1 MSINYVKGQIL
12 SSNLERDGID
22 LSISNANVGINTLSP
37 ASTLEVVGDITVGNV
52 VISNI
57 GNITVGNVNINNLAE
72 PFANTDAATKFYV
85 DSVSGNITGIGNLQV
100 NDTTITAVTANA
112 NISIDPTGTGTFVI
126 VGTNGFVMPAGTTA
140 ERPATGNV
148 AGTLRFNTDTARM
161 EVYDGTE
168 WDQVVGGVTSQTID
182 TADGVTTNFNLDRK
196 TSAAATLVM
205 LNGVVQL
212 PITSYSITGAGSNV
226 LTFVEAPVD
235 SDIIDVRFL

>member
-22 LSISNANVGINTLSP
+22 LSISNANVGINTISP

-57 GNITVGNVNINNLAE
+57 GNITVGNVNINDLAE
-72 PFANTDAATKFYV
+72 PVANTDAATKFYV
-85 DSVSGNITGIGNLQV
+85 DSVSGNITGIGNLEV
-100 NDTTITAVTANA
+100 IDTTITSTTANA
-112 NISIDPTGTGTFVI
+112 NISIDPNGTGTFVI

-140 ERPATGNV
+140 QRPATGNA

-168 WDQVVGGVTSQTID
+168 WDQVVGGVTSQTIS
-182 TADGVTTNFNLDRK
+182 TANGVTVDFNLDRK
-196 TSAAATLVM
+196 TTTAATLVM

-212 PITSYSITGAGSNV
+212 PSTSYSITGAGSNV
-226 LTFVEAPVD
+226 LTFAQAPVD

>member
-22 LSISNANVGINTLSP
+22 LSVSNANVGINTLNP

-57 GNITVGNVNINNLAE
+57 GNITVGNVNINDLAE
-72 PFANTDAATKFYV
+72 PVANTDAATKFYV
-85 DSVSGNITGIGNLQV
+85 DTVSGNITGIGNLEV
-100 NDTTITAVTANA
+100 IDTTITSITADA
-112 NISIDPTGTGTFVI
+112 NISIDPNGVGTFVI

-140 ERPATGNV
+140 ERPATGNI

-161 EVYDGTE
+161 EIYDGTE

-182 TADGVTTNFNLDRK
+182 TADGATTDFNLDRK
-196 TSAAATLVM
+196 TTTAATLVM

-212 PITSYSITGAGSNV
+212 PNTAYSITGAGGNV
-226 LTFVEAPVD
+226 LSFVEAPVE

>member
-57 GNITVGNVNINNLAE
+57 GNITVGNVNINDLAE
-72 PFANTDAATKFYV
+72 PVANTDAATKFYV
-85 DSVSGNITGIGNLQV
+85 DTVSGNITGIGNLEV
-100 NDTTITAVTANA
+100 IDTTITAVTANA

-140 ERPATGNV
+140 QRPATGNV

-182 TADGVTTNFNLDRK
+182 TANGSTTDFNLDRK
-196 TSAAATLVM
+196 TTTAATLVM

-212 PITSYSITGAGSNV
+212 PNTAYTITGAGSNV
-226 LTFVEAPVD
+226 LTFTQAPV
-235 SDIIDVRFL
+235 SNDIIDVRFL

>member
-1 MSINYVKGQIL
+1 MSVNYVKGQIL

-22 LSISNANVGINTLSP
+22 LSISNANVGINTVSP

-57 GNITVGNVNINNLAE
+57 GNVTVGNVNINDLAE
-72 PFANTDAATKFYV
+72 PVANTDAATKFYV
-85 DSVSGNITGIGNLQV
+85 DTVSGNITGIGNLEV
-100 NDTTITAVTANA
+100 VDTTITSTTANA
-112 NISIDPTGTGTFVI
+112 NISIDPNGTGTFVI

-140 ERPATGNV
+140 QRPATGNV

-168 WDQVVGGVTSQTID
+168 WDQVVGGVTSQTIE
-182 TADGVTTNFNLDRK
+182 TANGVTTDFNLDRK
-196 TSAAATLVM
+196 TTTAATLVM

-212 PITSYSITGAGSNV
+212 PSTSYSITGAGSNV
-226 LTFVEAPVD
+226 LTFAQAPVS